1 MTPEQKLKL
10 VNTLGKTLAL
20 ASLRGHW
27 RIEDL
32 DQISPFT
39 RAMQADIARAARL
52 GIGTPIQYTNIARE
66 WMESNPREWDEA
78 VRDSVASENLEH
90 LPGHREIMAA
100 AGLSVASW

>member
-32 DQISPFT
+32 DHRSQNT
-39 RAMQADIARAARL
+39 RAMQSDIDRAARL
-52 GIGTPIQYTNIARE
+52 GLGTPIQYTNIARE
-66 WMESNPREWDEA
+66 WMDSNPKEWDEA
-78 VRDSVASENLEH
+78 LTQSLDAENLEH
-90 LPGHREIMAA
+90 LPGHQEIMAA
-100 AGLSVASW
+100 AGLSVAPW